1 MNFETL
7 QEFTGVRYATTPE
20 EFQRREQARR
30 EIRAWLQTIFYND
43 TRDALELMIFY
54 GATLKEACR
63 ESPDPDKTAEAV
75 RKELETLKYGQKD
88 NRRVQGSTR
97 SA

>member
-1 MNFETL
+1 MTFETL
-7 QEFTGVRYATTPE
+7 QEFTGVKYATTPE
-20 EFQRREQARR
+20 EYRKREQARR
-30 EIRAWLQTIFYND
+30 DIRAWLQTVFYNE

-63 ESPDPDKTAEAV
+63 ESPDPEKTAEAV

-88 NRRVQGSTR
+88 TRRIQGSTG